1 MLVNPRIAEPLPPP
15 PATFHFIGIGGIGMS
30 GLARILM
37 MWGYKV
43 TGSDAME
50 SAQTQSLRSIG
61 IPVVI
66 GHEDPSF
73 ASLADVVVTNKRAAA
88 NAATEL
94 DAAAAAGARIIKRGD
109 LLGMAANERFGIAV
123 AGSHGKSTTS
133 GMLSVALRTLE
144 ADPTFAVGAIVAAT
158 GTNAEP
164 GNGEHFVVEADEF
177 DRSFHGLFPNV
188 AIITSVA
195 FDHPDIYDDQ
205 DDYDESFVEFVR
217 NIKPNGTLIIAGDDE
232 GSQRVIQN
240 VNALRRPDLHVQTF
254 GEGSG
259 YDWVLKGNHTTRLL
273 VDSAGHTHTLNLRMP
288 GKHNAR
294 NAVAAIA
301 ALHAAGFE
309 VADAVRGVESF
320 SGIGRRFEF
329 KGEYN
334 GVTVIDDY
342 AHHPEE
348 VAAILNA
355 AREHYAGKRVVAVHQ
370 PHTYTRTHALMDE
383 FAASLDLADDIV
395 LMEIYGVGEV
405 NEFNIAS
412 ADMAARMTKS
422 VTLVDGVDDAVAAVK
437 DLLGADTNAV
447 VMTIGAGTITNVGAK
462 LVESQ
467 QPPAQ
472 AKPTATVQPKKIDRG
487 SAEKLGDLDVIR
499 NAPMSLYTTLRI
511 GGIADYLAR
520 ASTADEL
527 THAVSI
533 ARENDLPITVIG
545 GGSNL
550 LVHDDGIRGMVIVV
564 RVPGARAESQVQIQE
579 DGDKFRLTTS
589 AMVPSSWLGKLTVDK
604 GIGGLDWL
612 IGLPGQ
618 LGGALVNNAG
628 AHGREIKDS
637 LESIEILHPDGS
649 RTTENAAWLESVYRN
664 TKLKSESRPRQSI
677 VLGATF
683 LLESQ
688 DPQLLK
694 EWAAHHAEF
703 RRTTQPTGACSGS
716 LFANPHDDYAA
727 RLIERAGLKG
737 HQVGAM
743 QLSEKHANW
752 MINTGGGTAAD
763 AWKLVEIARATVQDS
778 FGVDLTPEI
787 ERIGN
792 WTH

>member
-1 MLVNPRIAEPLPPP
+1 MHTNPRTAEPLPPP

-30 GLARILM
+30 GLARILT

-50 SAQTQSLRSIG
+50 SAQTQSLRAIG

-66 GHEDPSF
+66 GHDDPSF
-73 ASLADVVVTNKRAAA
+73 ASLADIVVTNKRAAA

-94 DAAAAAGARIIKRGD
+94 DAATAAGARIIKRGD
-109 LLGMAANERFGIAV
+109 LLGMAANERFSIAV

-133 GMLSVALRTLE
+133 GILSVALRTLE

-217 NIKPNGTLIIAGDDE
+217 NIKPDGTLVIAGDDD
-232 GSQRVIQN
+232 GCKRVIES

-254 GEGSG
+254 GERPGL
-259 YDWVLKGNHTTRLL
+259 DWVLKGNSTARML
-273 VDSAGHTHTLNLRMP
+273 VDLAGNTHTLNLRVP

-320 SGIGRRFEF
+320 SGIGRRFEH

-348 VAAILNA
+348 VTAVLNA
-355 AREHYAGKRVVAVHQ
+355 AREHFDGKRIVAVHQ

-383 FAASLDLADDIV
+383 FAASLDLAHDIV

-405 NEFNIAS
+405 NEFNISS
-412 ADMAARMTKS
+412 ADMAAKMHKS
-422 VTLVDGVDDAVAAVK
+422 VTLVDSVDGAVDAVK
-437 DLLGADTNAV
+437 EMIGTDMNAV
-447 VMTIGAGTITNVGAK
+447 VMTIGAGTVTNVGSL
-462 LVESQ
+462 LVDD
-467 QPPAQ
+467 QPIEGKPKQ
-472 AKPTATVQPKKIDRG
+472 EPVAKPGRIDRG
-487 SAEKLGDLDVIR
+487 TPGKLGDLDVMHD
-499 NAPMSLYTTLRI
+499 APMSLYTTLRI
-511 GGIADYLAR
+511 GG
-520 ASTADEL
+520 TADCLVRAATPDEL
-527 THAVSI
+527 ANAVI
-533 ARENDLPITVIG
+533 VAHEHNLPVTVIG

-550 LVHDDGIRGMVIVV
+550 LVHDNGIRGMVIVA
-564 RVPGARAESQVQIQE
+564 RVPGARADSQVSIEQ
-579 DGDKFRLTTS
+579 DGDTFRLVAS
-589 AMVPSSWLGKLTVDK
+589 AMVPSSWLGKLTVDR

-637 LESIEILHPDGS
+637 LESIEILHLDGTRS
-649 RTTENAAWLESVYRN
+649 TEDASWLQSEYRN
-664 TKLKSESRPRQSI
+664 SRLKSEERPRRHI
-677 VLGATF
+677 VLGASF
-683 LLESQ
+683 QLNAENSGLLN
-688 DPQLLK
+688 DL
-694 EWAAHHAEF
+694 AAHHAEF

-716 LFANPHDDYAA
+716 LFANPHNDHAA

-737 HQVGAM
+737 YRVGAM
-743 QLSEKHANW
+743 ELSPVHANW
-752 MINTGGGTAAD
+752 MINTGGGTAED
-763 AWKLVEIARATVQDS
+763 AWKLVEIARASVRDS

-787 ERIGN
+787 ERVGEWVN
-792 WTH
+792 